1 MWYMTKNY
9 FSTFKGTNDLKKN
22 SKNNQLG
29 SYLAGLIE
37 GDGYI
42 LVRQGIQEKVSPAI
56 ILTFHEK

>member
-1 MWYMTKNY
+1 MTKYYFNTFKYTNY
-9 FSTFKGTNDLKKN
+9 FIKY

-42 LVRQGIQEKVSPAI
+42 LVRKGER
-56 ILTFHEK
+56 